1 MLLLR
6 LYLAVLT
13 LALLCVLGFTRE
25 IGPLE
30 GTVIVCPL
38 LFMILDMHIE
48 LREFRQLEQ
57 RVTDFLADK

>member
-6 LYLAVLT
+6 LYIAVLT
-13 LALLCVLGFTRE
+13 LALLCVFGFTRE

-48 LREFRQLEQ
+48 LRELRQLEQ
-57 RVTDFLADK
+57 RVTDYLAEK